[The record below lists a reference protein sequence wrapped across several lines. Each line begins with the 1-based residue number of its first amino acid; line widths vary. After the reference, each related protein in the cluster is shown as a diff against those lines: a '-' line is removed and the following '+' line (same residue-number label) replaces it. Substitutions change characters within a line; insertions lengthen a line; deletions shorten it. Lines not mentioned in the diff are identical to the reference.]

1 MNVNAGDLLKLL
13 AGGVRPD
20 GATQSAPVQGLDTKS
35 FADLLADVKAGVLSS
50 GRPVTV
56 GPHAD
61 CELTDDQLQRLG
73 VVADAAEAAGA
84 TRVAA
89 LIDGQLVKLDVLNRT
104 VESAEPGGGGNVMTG
119 IDGFVLVP
127 QDAGAGMAQ
136 LFGGRTGAG
145 VATDGQAPAGLGLI
159 RNRSVAELLSG
170 LSNASVGSVSG

>member
-1 MNVNAGDLLKLL
+1 MNVNPGDLLKLL
-13 AGGVRPD
+13 AGGVRPE
-20 GATQSAPVQGLDTKS
+20 GATPTSPVPALDGKS
-35 FADLLADVKAGVLSS
+35 FADLLSDVKSGMLSS

-61 CELTDDQLQRLG
+61 CDLTETQLERLA

-89 LIDGQLVKLDVLNRT
+89 MIDGQVVTLDVLNRV
-104 VESAEPGGGGNVMTG
+104 VESAEARQGGAVTTG

-127 QDAGAGMAQ
+127 QDVGSGMAQ
-136 LFGGRTGAG
+136 LFGGLTGAAK
-145 VATDGQAPAGLGLI
+145 ATDGQAPAGLGLI

-170 LSNASVGSVSG
+170 LSSGSSG